1 MKTKAMN
8 LKEFIH
14 HHWKS
19 YGNCAFDLGVT
30 KMTIYNYVT
39 TNPTGI
45 LRHTLAV
52 VEKDNIEPLLLFD
65 AVAET
70 LEQINENRPK

>member
-1 MKTKAMN
+1 MKTEAMN
-8 LKEFIH
+8 LKEFIQ

-19 YGNCAFDLGVT
+19 YEQCAFDLGVT
-30 KMTIYNYVT
+30 KTTIYNYVN

-45 LRHTLAV
+45 LRHTRAV

-70 LEQINENRPK
+70 VEQINENRPK